1 MTKDTKSISAIILA
15 SGDSRRMKLECE
27 NSKIFMS
34 ISGKPCLSYSLN
46 TFRECSFIKEFI
58 VVCKDKDKQ
67 KVKSLIEDD
76 KSNCYKIITGGKTRQ
91 ESVFNGF
98 INSSKY
104 TDYLLI
110 HDAARCLITKELINK
125 VTLSAIK
132 SRSCAILGV
141 PVKDTIKVVETIENE
156 NIVKETKNRDSL
168 WQIQTPQVIRK
179 DLYRF
184 CIKKAIKENKVFTD
198 DSQLIENYTDAKVC
212 VVLGEYDNLK
222 LTTREDICIIESLLK
237 KRKQKKI

>member
-1 MTKDTKSISAIILA
+1 
-15 SGDSRRMKLECE
+15 
-27 NSKIFMS
+27 
-34 ISGKPCLSYSLN
+34 
-46 TFRECSFIKEFI
+46 
-58 VVCKDKDKQ
+58 
-67 KVKSLIEDD
+67 
-76 KSNCYKIITGGKTRQ
+76 
-91 ESVFNGF
+91 
-98 INSSKY
+98 
-104 TDYLLI
+104 LLI

-184 CIKKAIKENKVFTD
+184 CIKKAIKENKIFTD

-237 KRKQKKI
+237 KRNHKKI